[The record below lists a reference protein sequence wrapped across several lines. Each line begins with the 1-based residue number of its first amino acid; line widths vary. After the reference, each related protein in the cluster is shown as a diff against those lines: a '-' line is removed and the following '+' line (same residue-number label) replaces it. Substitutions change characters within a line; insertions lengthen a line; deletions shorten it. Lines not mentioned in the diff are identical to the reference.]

1 MARFTVVLAVLFAAA
16 LMAATSASA
25 YKTVVT
31 TSVEAAEEENQR
43 GCERESYQCQMR
55 HCMQWMRSMRGPYEE
70 SFVRSEVANQGQ
82 FEQFQE
88 CCNEL
93 RNVQSQCRC
102 EALRCMMRRMQQ
114 EHGMEQQMMQML
126 QYLPRMCG
134 MRSPTQCQMYPIF
147 A

>member
-31 TSVEAAEEENQR
+31 TSVTAEEENQR
-43 GCERESYQCQMR
+43 GCERESHQCQMR

-82 FEQFQE
+82 FEHFQE

-93 RNVQSQCRC
+93 RNVQSRCRC

-114 EHGMEQQMMQML
+114 EHGMEQQMMQTL

-134 MRSPTQCQMYPIF
+134 MSSPTQCEMYPIF